1 MQTQIRSFETLDYWF
16 SGICY
21 FGYIDIYDEYDEWR
35 TDDSLHFFNSKKRI
49 TFLKIDNIQTFEMY

>member
-16 SGICY
+16 SEICY
-21 FGYIDIYDEYDEWR
+21 FGYIDIYDEWR

-49 TFLKIDNIQTFEMY
+49 TFFKKIDNIQIFEMD